1 MAYAVNKI
9 TNANVY
15 VDGNNLAGKAK
26 EIDLPTLKTTM
37 AEHKGLGMA
46 GSIELPSGW
55 DKMEGKIMWT
65 SYYADVMKKVAN
77 PFKTV
82 SMQVRNSVESYNS
95 SGRSAE
101 TPMVTF
107 LTVQFKEFPSGS
119 FKHQEDANFESAIN
133 VLYLR
138 QEVGGEVIIEFDPLA
153 NIYKVDGVDLLE
165 NFRANLGL

>member
-15 VDGNNLAGKAK
+15 ADGNNLAGKAK
-26 EIDLPTLKTTM
+26 QIDLPTMKTTM

-46 GSIELPSGW
+46 GAIELPTGW

-65 SYYADVMKKVAN
+65 SYYADVMRKAAN

-82 SMQVRNSVESYNS
+82 SLQVRNSIESHTS
-95 SGRSAE
+95 AGRTAE

-107 LTVQFKEFPSGS
+107 MTVQFKEFPAGS
-119 FKHQEDANFESAIN
+119 FKHQEDAEFESAIN

-138 QEVGGEVIIEFDPLA
+138 QEVGGVSIVEFDPLA